1 MFYGQYAVQ
10 TDSLNDYG
18 LIEFSPDN
26 GTTWIDIINDTL
38 YSSTFLWYSPKPVLT
53 GNSYGWEHFDV
64 SMADIGSVFNIQ
76 LGDTLLL
83 RFSFISDSIADNQDG
98 LMYDNLCFTDF
109 VEGISETSFKPIK
122 SKIFPNPVKR
132 IFTIEFENP
141 DSELFQL
148 SIYDIHSNLIFTRD
162 NISENNVVIDAQS
175 FEQGTFIYKLTN
187 LKAQERSWGKFIIV
201 K

>member
-1 MFYGQYAVQ
+1 MKIAKIKKAQVVDKQ
-10 TDSLNDYG
+10 L
-18 LIEFSPDN
+18 
-26 GTTWIDIINDTL
+26 
-38 YSSTFLWYSPKPVLT
+38 KPVLT
-53 GNSYGWEHFDV
+53 GNSSGWEYFDV

-83 RFSFISDSIADNQDG
+83 RFSFISDSIDDNQDG

-109 VEGISETSFKPIK
+109 VEGISETRFKPIK
-122 SKIFPNPVKR
+122 SKIFPNPVTR

-162 NISENNVVIDAQS
+162 NISENNIVINAQL
-175 FEQGTFIYKLTN
+175 FEEGSFIYKLTN
-187 LKAQERSWGKFIIV
+187 LKAQKRSWGKFVVV